1 MSPLFQKKVQSK
13 AQTRQ
18 ISKFCC
24 YFCEFKILRKK
35 GSPKGDVHL
44 RNIMKDTTKKKIIKW
59 FWVLFTTPILLV
71 AALIFS
77 VWMFAD
83 IPSFEELENP
93 QSNLA
98 TQVIA
103 EDGEILTTFHI
114 ENRSYVSYEELSPHL
129 VHAAV
134 ATEDSRFYRH
144 SGIDFESL
152 ARVLVK
158 TVLGGSSSQ
167 GGGSTITQQLAKTL
181 YPRQDVSSRIPGVS
195 TLKMVWIKL
204 KEWVTAVKLERSY
217 TKDEI
222 MNMYM
227 NQIFFGSNAYGIKAA
242 AQTFFGKSPIDLTV
256 EEAATLVGMV
266 NKPTRYN
273 PALNPDKSLAR
284 RNLVISRMEQNGFL
298 TKEEADSIQQ
308 IPITLSY
315 QIQDHNAGIGPYF
328 RDMLRR
334 TMNAKEPKRSS
345 YTQYEDYVVDSL
357 LWADDAFYGWLNKNT
372 KSDGTRYDLDR
383 DGLRIYTTINYKMQK
398 YAEEAVAEH
407 LGQDLQKSFDRHLKW
422 NRNKPFASDIDQK
435 TIDQLMKQARRWSD
449 RYRIMKANGASESD
463 IRKSFTEPV
472 RMRLFSWNKK
482 GYIDTVMT
490 PDDSIKYYKG
500 HLRAA
505 FMAIEPHSGF
515 VKAYVGGPN
524 YRYFKYDNVRQG
536 KRQVGS
542 TIKPFLYTLAMQEGM
557 SPCDRVVNVPQTF
570 LVGDTTWTP
579 KSTDKDEWIGQ
590 TVTLKWGLTKSSNNI
605 SAYLMKQYGPEAMV
619 EMMRKMGIG
628 CYLDPVNP
636 LCVGSADISV
646 YEMVAAYNTFPSK
659 GVYASP
665 IFVTRIEDN
674 LGNVLGEFTNRKK
687 EAISDYTA
695 YLMANLM
702 QGVVNSGTG
711 VRLRAKYGL
720 KGEIAGKTGT
730 TNDQSDGW
738 FIGYTPTLTAGVWVG
753 AEDRQVHFESLSLGG
768 GSNMALPIWG
778 IFMKKVLADG
788 TLGVYETDQF
798 IAPPGITLNL
808 NCDGSDTDAA
818 AGGQPSEIEEEENYF
833 E

>member
-1 MSPLFQKKVQSK
+1 MTFLSEN
-13 AQTRQ
+13 
-18 ISKFCC
+18 I
-24 YFCEFKILRKK
+24 
-35 GSPKGDVHL
+35 D
-44 RNIMKDTTKKKIIKW
+44 IMKDITKKKIIKW
-59 FWVLFTTPILLV
+59 FWILFCTPFLLV
-71 AALIFS
+71 AGLIGL
-77 VWMFAD
+77 VWAFAD
-83 IPSFEELENP
+83 IPSFEELEDP
-93 QSNLA
+93 DSKLA

-114 ENRSYVSYEELSPHL
+114 ENRSYVSFNELSPNL
-129 VHAAV
+129 VNAAV
-134 ATEDSRFYRH
+134 ATEDVRFYRH
-144 SGIDFESL
+144 SGIDFKSL
-152 ARVLVK
+152 ARVIFK
-158 TVLGGSSSQ
+158 TILGGDSSQ
-167 GGGSTITQQLAKTL
+167 GGGSTLTQQLAKTL
-181 YPRQDVSSRIPGVS
+181 YPREDVSSRIPGVS
-195 TLKMVWIKL
+195 KLKMVWIKL

-222 MNMYM
+222 MTMYM
-227 NQIFFGSNAYGIKAA
+227 NQVFFGSNAYGIKAA

-273 PALNPDKSLAR
+273 PVLNPDKSLVR
-284 RNLVISRMEQNGFL
+284 RNFVISQMEKAGYL
-298 TKEEADSIQQ
+298 TEHQKDSIQQ
-308 IPITLSY
+308 VPINLSY
-315 QIQDHNAGIGPYF
+315 QIQDHNAGLGPYF

-345 YTQYEDYVVDSL
+345 YAQYEDYVVDSL
-357 LWADDAFYGWLNKNT
+357 QWADNAFYGWLNKNT
-372 KSDGTRYDLDR
+372 KADGSKYNLDK

-407 LGQDLQKSFDRHLKW
+407 LGKDLQKSFWRDMRWKK
-422 NRNKPFASDIDQK
+422 NKPFSDDVDK
-435 TIDQLMKQARRWSD
+435 ATVDMLMKQARRWSD
-449 RYRIMKANGASESD
+449 RYRIMKNDGVSEAD
-463 IRKSFTEPV
+463 IWKSFSVPTK
-472 RMRLFSWNKK
+472 MRVFSWNRQ

-490 PDDSIKYYKG
+490 PDDSIRYYKS

-505 FMAIEPHSGF
+505 FMAIEPHTGHI
-515 VKAYVGGPN
+515 KAYVGGPN

-557 SPCDRVVNVPQTF
+557 SPCDKVVNVPQTF
-570 LVGDTTWTP
+570 LVQDTTWTP

-605 SAYLMKQYGPEAMV
+605 SAYLMKQYGPHAMAD
-619 EMMRKMGIG
+619 MMRKMGIG
-628 CYLDPVNP
+628 CHIDETYS
-636 LCVGSADISV
+636 LCVGSADIAV
-646 YEMVAAYNTFPSK
+646 YDMVAAYNTFPSR
-659 GVYASP
+659 GVFVSP

-674 LGNVLGEFTNRKK
+674 DGNVLGEFTNPKR
-687 EAISDYTA
+687 EAVSDYTA

-711 VRLRAKYGL
+711 IRLRAKYGL

-738 FIGYTPTLTAGVWVG
+738 FIGYTPSLTAGVWVG
-753 AEDRQVHFESLSLGG
+753 AEDRQVHFESLALGG

-778 IFMKKVLADG
+778 LFMQKVMADG
-788 TLGVYETDQF
+788 TLGVYETDRF
-798 IAPPGITLNL
+798 VAPPGVTLNL
-808 NCDGSDTDAA
+808 DCDGSDADAA
-818 AGGQPSEIEEEENYF
+818 LKAEEDESFFF

>member
-1 MSPLFQKKVQSK
+1 
-13 AQTRQ
+13 
-18 ISKFCC
+18 
-24 YFCEFKILRKK
+24 
-35 GSPKGDVHL
+35 
-44 RNIMKDTTKKKIIKW
+44 MKDTTKKKIIKW

-114 ENRSYVSYEELSPHL
+114 ENRSYVSYEELSPNL

-542 TIKPFLYTLAMQEGM
+542 TIKPFLYTLAMQEGV

>member
-1 MSPLFQKKVQSK
+1 M
-13 AQTRQ
+13 
-18 ISKFCC
+18 
-24 YFCEFKILRKK
+24 
-35 GSPKGDVHL
+35 
-44 RNIMKDTTKKKIIKW
+44 TKKKIVKW
-59 FWVLFTTPILLV
+59 FWTLITCGIAMVAGLLV
-71 AALIFS
+71 L

-93 QSNLA
+93 DSKLA

-114 ENRSYVSYEELSPHL
+114 ENRSYVTYDELSPNL
-129 VHAAV
+129 VNAAI
-134 ATEDSRFYRH
+134 ATEDVRFYKH
-144 SGIDFESL
+144 SGIDFRAL
-152 ARVLVK
+152 ARVAFK
-158 TVLGGSSSQ
+158 TVLGGNSGQ

-181 YPRQDVSSRIPGVS
+181 YPREDVSSKIPGMS
-195 TLKMVWIKL
+195 ILKMVWIKL
-204 KEWVTAVKLERSY
+204 KEWITAVKLERNY

-227 NQIFFGSNAYGIKAA
+227 NQVFFGSNAYGIKAA
-242 AQTFFGKSPIDLTV
+242 SQTFFAKNPTDLTV
-256 EEAATLVGMV
+256 EESATLVGMV

-273 PALNPDKSLAR
+273 PALNPDKSLVR
-284 RNLVISRMEQNGFL
+284 RNFVISQMEKAGFL
-298 TKEEADSIQQ
+298 TKAECDSIQQ

-315 QIQDHNAGIGPYF
+315 QIQDHNAGFGPYF

-334 TMNAKEPKRSS
+334 TMNAKKPKKSS
-345 YTQYEDYVVDSL
+345 YAQYEDYVVDSL
-357 LWADDAFYGWLNKNT
+357 QWADDGLYGWLNKN
-372 KSDGTRYDLDR
+372 KKADGSSYNLDK

-407 LGQDLQKSFDRHLKW
+407 LGKDLQKSFWRDLRRKT
-422 NRNKPFASDIDQK
+422 NKPFSNDIPK
-435 TIDQLMKQARRWSD
+435 ETINQLMKQARRWSD
-449 RYRIMKANGASESD
+449 RYRIMKNNGASEAE
-463 IRKSFTEPV
+463 IVKSFDQPV
-472 RMRLFSWNKK
+472 EMRVFSWNRK

-490 PDDSIKYYKG
+490 PNDSIKYYKS

-505 FMAIEPHSGF
+505 FMAIEPHTGH

-557 SPCDRVVNVPQTF
+557 SPCDKVVNVPQTF
-570 LVGDTTWTP
+570 IVGDTTWTP

-605 SAYLMKQYGPEAMV
+605 SAYLMKQYGPNAMV
-619 EMMRKMGIG
+619 EMMRKMGVG
-628 CYLDPVNP
+628 SYLDPVYP

-646 YEMVAAYNTFPSK
+646 YEMVSAYNTFPSK
-659 GVYASP
+659 GVYVSP

-674 LGNVLGEFTNRKK
+674 MGNVLGEFSNSKR
-687 EAISDYTA
+687 EAVSEYTA

-738 FIGYTPTLTAGVWVG
+738 FIGYTPSLTAGVWVG

-778 IFMKKVLADG
+778 LFMQKVMKDG
-788 TLGVYETDQF
+788 TLGVYETDRF
-798 IAPPGITLNL
+798 IAPPGISLNL
-808 NCDGSDTDAA
+808 NCDGSDADAA
-818 AGGQPSEIEEEENYF
+818 VRAEESEEYF
-833 E
+833 FE

>member
-1 MSPLFQKKVQSK
+1 MTD
-13 AQTRQ
+13 A
-18 ISKFCC
+18 
-24 YFCEFKILRKK
+24 
-35 GSPKGDVHL
+35 
-44 RNIMKDTTKKKIIKW
+44 TKKKIIKW
-59 FWVLFTTPILLV
+59 FWICLIVPVLMVFGLL
-71 AALIFS
+71 AM
-77 VWMFAD
+77 VWVFAD

-93 QSNLA
+93 DSKLA

-114 ENRSYVSYEELSPHL
+114 ENRSYVTYDELSPNL
-129 VHAAV
+129 VQAAI
-134 ATEDSRFYRH
+134 ATEDLRFHKH
-144 SGIDFESL
+144 SGIDFRAL
-152 ARVLVK
+152 ARVVFK
-158 TVLGGSSSQ
+158 TVLGGNSGQ

-181 YPRQDVSSRIPGVS
+181 YPREDVSSRIPGVS

-204 KEWVTAVKLERSY
+204 KEWITAVKLERNY

-242 AQTFFGKSPIDLTV
+242 SQTFFGKNPIDLTV
-256 EEAATLVGMV
+256 EESATLVGMV

-273 PALNPDKSLAR
+273 PALNPDKSLVR
-284 RNLVISRMEQNGFL
+284 RNFVISQMEKAGFL
-298 TKEEADSIQQ
+298 TKAERDSIQQ

-315 QIQDHNAGIGPYF
+315 QIQDHNAGLGPYF

-334 TMNAKEPKRSS
+334 TMNAKKPKKSS
-345 YTQYEDYVVDSL
+345 YAQYEDYVVDSL
-357 LWADDAFYGWLNKNT
+357 LWADDGLYGWLNKN
-372 KSDGTRYDLDR
+372 KKADGSSYNLDK

-407 LGQDLQKSFDRHLKW
+407 LGKDLQKSFWRDLRWKT
-422 NRNKPFASDIDQK
+422 NKPFSNDIPK
-435 TIDQLMKQARRWSD
+435 ETIDQLMKQARRWSD
-449 RYRIMKANGASESD
+449 RYRIMKNNGASEAD
-463 IRKSFTEPV
+463 IRKSFDVPV
-472 RMRLFSWNKK
+472 EMRVFSWDKK

-490 PDDSIKYYKG
+490 PNDSIKYYKS

-505 FMAIEPHSGF
+505 FMAIEPHTGH

-557 SPCDRVVNVPQTF
+557 SPCDKVVNVPQTF
-570 LVGDTTWTP
+570 MVGDTTWTP

-605 SAYLMKQYGPEAMV
+605 SAYLMKQYGPNAMV
-619 EMMRKMGIG
+619 EMMRKMGVG
-628 CYLDPVNP
+628 SFLDPVYP

-659 GVYASP
+659 GVYVSP
-665 IFVTRIEDN
+665 IFVTRIEDSM
-674 LGNVLGEFTNRKK
+674 GNVLGEFNNQKR
-687 EAISDYTA
+687 EAVSEYTA

-738 FIGYTPTLTAGVWVG
+738 FIGYTPSLTAGVWVG

-778 IFMKKVLADG
+778 LFMQKVMKDG
-788 TLGVYETDQF
+788 TLGVYETDRF
-798 IAPPGITLNL
+798 IAPPGISLNL
-808 NCDGSDTDAA
+808 DCDGGDADAA
-818 AGGQPSEIEEEENYF
+818 VRAEESEEYF
-833 E
+833 FE